1 MSKRKYTN
9 IKEIEPEIIAM
20 REAGKT
26 RREIAE
32 HCGLEKRQIVW
43 WVSRYNKAQAKL
55 AAGIMPQPQGRPR
68 KDAPPRDVVAEQAY
82 EVKHLKSDN
91 YIHFYNYQHIQLKT
105 GVAPLMLRHSV

>member
-1 MSKRKYTN
+1 VTKRKYTK

-32 HCGLEKRQIVW
+32 HFGLEKQQIVW

-55 AAGIMPQPQGRPR
+55 AAGIMPRPKGRPR

-82 EVKHLKSDN
+82 EINRLKMENRLLRD
-91 YIHFYNYQHIQLKT
+91 FLQLT
-105 GVAPLMLRHSV
+105 GRK